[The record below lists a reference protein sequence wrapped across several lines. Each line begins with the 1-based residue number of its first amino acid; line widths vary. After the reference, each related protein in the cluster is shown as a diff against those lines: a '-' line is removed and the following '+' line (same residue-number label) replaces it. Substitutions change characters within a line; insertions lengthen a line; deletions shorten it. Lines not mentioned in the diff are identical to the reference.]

1 MKRIVLCVLLVALT
15 ACKESKTHSED
26 NQEAG
31 MSNLH
36 QHTDSM
42 TDHTNCEKAGGR
54 AAILANASGVITP
67 GANGSEGT
75 GNAVNNKVEGDEMVL
90 IPGGTFQ
97 MGASDSEWA
106 LPREFPQHPV
116 RVDAFY
122 MDVHEVTNAQFRAFV
137 EATGYVTIAERP
149 IDWEE
154 LKKQVPPGTPKP
166 PEEAL
171 QPGSMVFVQPKQVQ
185 NLMDY
190 SQWWK
195 WVTGADWKHP
205 LGPGSSIA
213 GKDNHPV
220 VHIAYYDALEYAKWA
235 GKRLPTEAE
244 WEWAARGGLDNAI
257 YPWGMEYVEDGSPK
271 CNYWTGTFPTSNDE
285 KDGFYYSA
293 PVKSFP
299 PNGYGL
305 YDMAGNVWE
314 ICSDWFDE
322 AYYRSF
328 DPRKVAD
335 NPQGPAKSNYSQDQY
350 DPRRVVRGGSF
361 LCNDNYCSSYRVSA
375 RMPTSQDTGMIHT
388 GFRCVR
394 DAGDE

>member
-1 MKRIVLCVLLVALT
+1 MKKLFPYILIILIL
-15 ACKESKTHSED
+15 ACKDSEKGNHDSQADPAVSAHSE
-26 NQEAG
+26 
-31 MSNLH
+31 
-36 QHTDSM
+36 TDSM
-42 TDHTNCEKAGGR
+42 VDHSNCEKAGGR
-54 AAILANASGVITP
+54 AAMLANANGVLVAEPNDREVTAA
-67 GANGSEGT
+67 GGT
-75 GNAVNNKVEGDEMVL
+75 AEKQPDEMVL
-90 IPGGTFQ
+90 IPAGTFE
-97 MGASDSEWA
+97 MGASDSRWA
-106 LPREFPQHPV
+106 LPREFPKHKV
-116 RVDAFY
+116 HVDAFY

-149 IDWEE
+149 VDWEE
-154 LKKQVPPGTPKP
+154 LRKQLPPGTPKP
-166 PEEAL
+166 PDEAL
-171 QPGSMVFVQPKQVQ
+171 QPGSMVFIQPAEVQ

-190 SQWWK
+190 SQWWH
-195 WVTGADWKHP
+195 WVNGADWKHP
-205 LGPGSSIA
+205 QGPGSSIE

-220 VHIAYYDALEYAKWA
+220 VHVAYYDALEYARWA

-244 WEWAARGGLDNAI
+244 WEWAARGGLEDAI
-257 YPWGMEYVEDGSPK
+257 YPWGMEYVEDGTPK
-271 CNYWTGTFPTSNDE
+271 CNYWTGTFPTSNSE
-285 KDGFYYSA
+285 ADGFYYSA

-322 AYYRSF
+322 GYYRTF
-328 DPRKVAD
+328 NPNEVAD

-394 DAGDE
+394 DSKG